1 MVPKTVILPCSFSL
15 TCSIEGIDKMLRSRE
30 VITEDLR
37 NVTFNWATRV
47 LLKKRTLKD
56 LSSFCNINLSVEQNN
71 KNISLGNCQ
80 FAWTKCLYKNNWD
93 KFAINEY
100 FQVLTERK
108 YKKIPMG
115 NIKIL
120 AKFIPFGSKNSNY
133 DKKGKK
139 KKTPTNLNGIAEE
152 PSVHSSISNKN
163 EINENNE
170 ENNMNENDNN
180 IENREENEN
189 NINEDSLDG
198 KNINIKEN
206 IENEQEEEFIE
217 ENQGNQI
224 IKEFDVEITDMSDKE
239 DLLNKNLYLSVSA
252 IEDGYEQEKI
262 TKENFNEM
270 LKNLPTT
277 RNFSVYSYKNNNRI
291 KVIFYLKDEEDNIM
305 GKLPIILSNKES
317 HLEKTDKF
325 SIKMKDNNKNY
336 ELYLKI
342 TINTTE
348 DM

>member
-1 MVPKTVILPCSFSL
+1 M
-15 TCSIEGIDKMLRSRE
+15 
-30 VITEDLR
+30 
-37 NVTFNWATRV
+37 
-47 LLKKRTLKD
+47 KKRTLKD
-56 LSSFCNINLSVEQNN
+56 LSSFCNIGLSVEQNN
-71 KNISLGNCQ
+71 KSVNLGNCQ

-93 KFAINEY
+93 KFAINEF
-100 FQVLTERK
+100 FQLLTERR

-152 PSVHSSISNKN
+152 PSLHSSISNRN

-170 ENNMNENDNN
+170 ENNN
-180 IENREENEN
+180 IENKEENEN
-189 NINEDSLDG
+189 NPNEDSLEG
-198 KNINIKEN
+198 KNINVEEN
-206 IENEQEEEFIE
+206 NENDEVEERFIE

-224 IKEFDVEITDMSDKE
+224 IKDFDVEITNVSDKNE
-239 DLLNKNLYLSVSA
+239 LINKDLYLTVTA
-252 IEDGYEQEKI
+252 IEDDIEQEKI
-262 TKENFNEM
+262 NKENFSEI

-291 KVIFYLKDEEDNIM
+291 KVKFYLKDDRDNII

-317 HLEKTDKF
+317 HLEKTDRYN
-325 SIKMKDNNKNY
+325 IKMKDDNKNY
-336 ELYLKI
+336 VFFLKI

-348 DM
+348 DI